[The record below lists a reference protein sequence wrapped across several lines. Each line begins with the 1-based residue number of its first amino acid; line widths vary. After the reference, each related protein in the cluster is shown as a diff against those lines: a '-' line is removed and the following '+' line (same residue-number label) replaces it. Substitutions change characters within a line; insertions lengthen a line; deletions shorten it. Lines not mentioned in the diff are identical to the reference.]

1 MLFIGGIAAYSF
13 VWDLGDLGVGL
24 MTIFNMLAII
34 PLSGQAIASLKD
46 YEKNFLIKNKNILK
60 EE

>member
-1 MLFIGGIAAYSF
+1 
-13 VWDLGDLGVGL
+13 

-46 YEKNFLIKNKNILK
+46 YEKNFSIKKKNKIILK